1 MTWTWKEKLYSFFLL
16 VVLGLAF
23 PIAVMNFVFN
33 SVTFDNICVFMA
45 HKLFLQNYGI
55 EYEGFFTYLVS
66 NFMTPLGVAFALCS
80 LPVIPFIVP
89 HSLLKGASIKLT
101 LVVFGVSI
109 FGILFTV
116 FAIPAMHYPDIIKD
130 YGCVKRGEIKQ
141 ISSENYAISI
151 RKERGG
157 RHNAKRSVY
166 YLYFSE
172 TEENPRGKSFKI
184 GRDLYEYLRSRP
196 TREKITLSY
205 MPNTGVF
212 LNIQIGDKKFGAYAD
227 GESP

>member
-1 MTWTWKEKLYSFFLL
+1 MTWTWKEKLYSYFLGI
-16 VVLGLAF
+16 VLGLVIPFFATG
-23 PIAVMNFVFN
+23 FVLN
-33 SVTFDNICVFMA
+33 SITFDNICVSIA
-45 HKLFLQNYGI
+45 HNLFLQKYGI
-55 EYEGFFTYLVS
+55 EYERFFIYLVS
-66 NFMTPLGVAFALCS
+66 SFMAPLILSLGLCS

-109 FGILFTV
+109 LGILFTV
-116 FAIPAMHYPDIIKD
+116 FAIPATHYPDIIKD

-141 ISSENYAISI
+141 ISSENYATSI

-196 TREKITLSY
+196 IREKITLSY

-212 LNIQIGDKKFGAYAD
+212 LNIQIGDKKFGAFAD